1 MKYLLTDFAY
11 SSNWNIDK
19 SSKYNDVTYLIKLNV
34 NNTFFVIYAQKID
47 KGESINGEDEKQ
59 ILASL
64 ESKWAFSSS

>member
-19 SSKYNDVTYLIKLNV
+19 SNDVTYLIKLNV

-47 KGESINGEDEKQ
+47 KGEIINGKDEKQ